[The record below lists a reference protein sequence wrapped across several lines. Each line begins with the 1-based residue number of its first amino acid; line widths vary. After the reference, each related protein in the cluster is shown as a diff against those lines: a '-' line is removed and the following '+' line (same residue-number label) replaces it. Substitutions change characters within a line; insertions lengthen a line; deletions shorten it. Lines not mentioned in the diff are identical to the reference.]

1 MTNLHAR
8 AGARPARLRVS
19 SFACSRPWL
28 LIEICASHALTFRRE
43 VELIW
48 RAPHTISKYGFLVN
62 RYMVPAVLATV
73 FYAMSG
79 FVGASTSV
87 AECKRI
93 LTASLAL
100 IVVSLAIST
109 LLVILRVIALWEH
122 SRVSVVD

>member
-1 MTNLHAR
+1 MFSAVAVDRNLCKSRSYFSAR
-8 AGARPARLRVS
+8 GRVDLEGA
-19 SFACSRPWL
+19 
-28 LIEICASHALTFRRE
+28 
-43 VELIW
+43 
-48 RAPHTISKYGFLVN
+48 HTISKYGFLVN